1 MGWGKESGK
10 EGRDADHD
18 SQREKTSFTIYSLVL
33 KRNFGYHRKQHSLTD
48 IRKPYINTCVMQK
61 ISIPFL
67 WLARLRASHYL
78 ILKRRYVV
86 SVVRIFVKQRN
97 RPEAST
103 VSADCSH
110 VFGTWKG
117 ISVTSYGR

>member
-1 MGWGKESGK
+1 MV
-10 EGRDADHD
+10 H
-18 SQREKTSFTIYSLVL
+18 L
-33 KRNFGYHRKQHSLTD
+33 YH
-48 IRKPYINTCVMQK
+48 VK
-61 ISIPFL
+61 ISSILDVQFL

-78 ILKRRYVV
+78 ILKRRYVE

-110 VFGTWKG
+110 ILRKWKG
-117 ISVTSYGR
+117 KRH

>member
-61 ISIPFL
+61 ISIPFFKHIL
-67 WLARLRASHYL
+67 TRYYTIL
-78 ILKRRYVV
+78 IVNE
-86 SVVRIFVKQRN
+86 RI
-97 RPEAST
+97 
-103 VSADCSH
+103 
-110 VFGTWKG
+110 
-117 ISVTSYGR
+117 